1 MQETPK
7 TLSTIGGRKSKNLK
21 DITMDNPQE
30 INRYISLAMSKG
42 GGKAFIV
49 CLNSILRD
57 YT

>member
-7 TLSTIGGRKSKNLK
+7 TLSTSGGRKSKNLK
-21 DITMDNPQE
+21 DITMDNPQK
-30 INRYISLAMSKG
+30 INRYISLALSK
-42 GGKAFIV
+42 GKAFIV